1 MGIQKGVSSKH
12 RKTIIGAEIYSPPQ
26 YTLVKIYR
34 HLLAAEDG
42 LNGLPQNQR
51 DPYEQIHKAK
61 EVLVE
66 IMDAAPMRSE
76 RPRRAVTEHLGSACA
91 IAEEHIDSGGR
102 EEGVTVAIRKAISRI
117 RGGW

>member
-1 MGIQKGVSSKH
+1 MGTKEQIGSKP

-26 YTLVKIYR
+26 YMLVKIYR

-51 DPYEQIHKAK
+51 DPYEQIHRAK

-66 IMDAAPMRSE
+66 IMDAAPMKSE
-76 RPRRAVTEHLGSACA
+76 RPRKAVAEHLGSACA
-91 IAEEHIDSGGR
+91 IAEEHIDSDSR
-102 EEGVTVAIRKAISRI
+102 EEGATVAIRGALSRT
-117 RGGW
+117 RGW